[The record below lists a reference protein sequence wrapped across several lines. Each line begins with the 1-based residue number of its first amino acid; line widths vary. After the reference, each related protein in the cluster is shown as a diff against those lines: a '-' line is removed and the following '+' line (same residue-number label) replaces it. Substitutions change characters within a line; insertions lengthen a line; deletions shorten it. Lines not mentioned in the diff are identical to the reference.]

1 MSFET
6 TLTLLI
12 LSLDDLSIDVSRVLK
27 FPTIIVVLSVSPFI
41 SIAVV

>member
-1 MSFET
+1 MSSET

>member
-6 TLTLLI
+6 TLTLLS